1 MDLKGIM
8 AISGYPGLFKMVSQA
23 KGSIIVESLID
34 GKRMPAFNSYKISS
48 LEDIAI
54 FTEDKEV
61 PLTEVFKKM
70 LVTYENKPSL
80 DSKASNNELVKAF
93 SAFLPDYD
101 KDKVYVSDIKKVF
114 SWYNMLL
121 AKDLLKDAPET
132 EKKEGEENTE
142 DTTAKP
148 AKAKKAAT
156 KTATPKDSNSL
167 KTKAAKPSK
176 TQSKPAV
183 VKKSSSSSSGK

>member
-54 FTEDKEV
+54 FTEEKEI

-70 LVTYENKPSL
+70 LVTYENKPSV
-80 DSKASNNELVKAF
+80 DPKASNNDLVKAF
-93 SAFLPDYD
+93 SVILPDYD

-121 AKDLLKDAPET
+121 AKDLLKDEPEN
-132 EKKEGEENTE
+132 EKKETEEVTE
-142 DTTAKP
+142 EASKP
-148 AKAKKAAT
+148 KAKKAAA
-156 KTATPKDSNSL
+156 KTATPKDLNNV
-167 KTKAAKPSK
+167 KTKAAKPK
-176 TQSKPAV
+176 TMSKPAV
-183 VKKSSSSSSGK
+183 VKKSSSSSSGKV